1 MRTENAK
8 QKTLYIELDQRYHL
22 SVAPQGILIEKCYTE
37 TLSHFC
43 GLLGL
48 LNLILGFYFI
58 IFSFYNI
65 AVTTSLNY

>member
-1 MRTENAK
+1 MRADKSK
-8 QKTLYIELDQRYHL
+8 QKTLYIELDKRCHL
-22 SVAPQGILIEKCYTE
+22 SVALQGILIEKCYTE

-48 LNLILGFYFI
+48 FNFILGFYFI
-58 IFSFYNI
+58 IFSLYNI